1 MFWTG
6 EAIPTEGACQR
17 VRHLGG
23 GSFDLSDALFRPSGE
38 SEIESG
44 FPSSRHLCIFA
55 WLRAGARSA
64 RPHVS
69 HRWPALPG
77 RRPGG
82 GRLSF
87 PHGSPL
93 PRIRR
98 QLSLHRPPGT
108 EVIRRPPPSA
118 SLPRVGRARSK
129 RWIPAGA
136 LCLFALFAGELR
148 AAEPLPIPDSAT
160 ERSTAVDTLDAPDAG
175 ARIRSQGVESPQL
188 ARGSILFEMRGASA
202 TMRGIHGADGR
213 RPLGER
219 FFRSE
224 LGTSELPELARPE
237 ALYRDLMGAEVT
249 SWTLN
254 LGRIRGRMN
263 AEEQVVP
270 FRIGYGLFDRVTL
283 GVTVPLIRRR
293 TTSSLRLS
301 GDGATVGTNPGQ
313 ADSGTVNEFLAQ
325 AFEALGALEE
335 ALAQSCPVGGS
346 SPARQDGNDAGGS
359 SCQEGRQLAA
369 EVRGFIEALD
379 RAYDDE
385 LVFPLRGTSGADAI
399 TERWNRA
406 RSGMEVWGVEGP
418 DGLPLAMTP
427 LGDQAFTSN
436 FVDPA
441 WGGDGGLP
449 RSIPEEVMM
458 MGDVEAHLVLG
469 LLQRDRGEAR
479 LGVRSSLVLSG
490 RFPTGVADSLQLLAP
505 MAPPQGVGG
514 VGVRLVSD
522 LVSDTRFALLTVAEG
537 WWYDEAEAV
546 VLAPDPTRLYGE
558 LGVARL
564 PVRWTPGSRSRA
576 ALTPRFHVTPGLSL
590 GLGYQFDRWDGIT
603 YAPSEMEPN
612 GAGDPLALPPDADAS
627 SLHTLRGELRY
638 HGMEGVI
645 AEALPFPLEVVMSY
659 EGTLGGSGDL
669 AVAHRR
675 MEAGVR
681 LLLR

>member
-6 EAIPTEGACQR
+6 EAIPTEDACQR
-17 VRHLGG
+17 VGLPKGRT
-23 GSFDLSDALFRPSGE
+23 FDLSHGPSSPSQE
-38 SEIESG
+38 SGMETG
-44 FPSSRHLCIFA
+44 FPSPGHLCIFG
-55 WLRAGARSA
+55 WLRAGSRSL
-64 RPHVS
+64 RPHVP
-69 HRWPALPG
+69 HWCPALPARCPG
-77 RRPGG
+77 R

-98 QLSLHRPPGT
+98 QLSLHCQSGT
-108 EVIRRPPPSA
+108 EAIRRSPPSP
-118 SLPRVGRARSK
+118 SLRPFGRAHSRG
-129 RWIPAGA
+129 WTPVVA
-136 LCLFALFAGELR
+136 LCLFALSVGELR
-148 AAEPLPIPDSAT
+148 AAEPLPIPDSPA

-188 ARGSILFEMRGASA
+188 ARGRILFEMRGASA
-202 TMRGIHGADGR
+202 TMRGIHGTEGR
-213 RPLGER
+213 IPLGGR

-224 LGTSELPELARPE
+224 LGASELPELARPE
-237 ALYRDLMGAEVT
+237 ALYRDLMGAEVP

-254 LGRIRGRMN
+254 LGRVRGRVN
-263 AEEQVVP
+263 AEEQMVP

-293 TTSSLRLS
+293 TMSSLRLS
-301 GDGATVGTNPGQ
+301 GAGATVGTNPGQ
-313 ADSGTVNEFLAQ
+313 ADSGSVNEFLTQ
-325 AFEALGALEE
+325 AFEALAALEE
-335 ALAQSCPVGGS
+335 ELAQSCPVAGP
-346 SPARQDGNDAGGS
+346 SPARQDGNDAGSS

-406 RSGMEVWGVEGP
+406 RSGMEGWGVEGP

-436 FVDPA
+436 FVNPV

-449 RSIPEEVMM
+449 RGVPDEVMM

-537 WWYDEAEAV
+537 WWYDEGEAV

-564 PVRWTPGSRSRA
+564 PVRWTPGSRSRV

-603 YAPSEMEPN
+603 YAPSQMEPN

-627 SLHTLRGELRY
+627 SLHNLRGELRY